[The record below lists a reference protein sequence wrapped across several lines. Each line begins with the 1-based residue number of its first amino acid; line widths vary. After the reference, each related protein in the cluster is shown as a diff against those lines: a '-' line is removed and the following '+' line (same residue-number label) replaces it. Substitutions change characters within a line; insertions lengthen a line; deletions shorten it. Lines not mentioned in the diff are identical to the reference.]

1 MEIIYINI
9 TSVMDALYSALR
21 TVANWLITH
30 GISSHGVYVS
40 FFELFCGVL
49 VASVLFSFIVYD
61 DNDSDSNTDD

>member
-9 TSVMDALYSALR
+9 TSVMDALYTALR

-61 DNDSDSNTDD
+61 DDDTTDGGD